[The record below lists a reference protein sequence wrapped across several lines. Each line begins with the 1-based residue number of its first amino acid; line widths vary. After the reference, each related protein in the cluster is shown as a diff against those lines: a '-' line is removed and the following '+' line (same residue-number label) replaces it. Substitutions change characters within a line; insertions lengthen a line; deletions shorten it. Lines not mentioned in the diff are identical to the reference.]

1 MNIFKAFWFNVFIFI
16 PMKRLLLFIAL
27 VAFANTQALAQYQTA
42 IKRDAQAMCNAVVK
56 GDFKTAVNYMYPKM
70 VTQLGGR
77 DKILQQ
83 VSDGAK
89 AMNQA
94 GQKLVN
100 ITIGEPG
107 KVIANGNQRFVMVPS
122 RVLVN
127 VGGKVSNTSYPQ
139 LGISD
144 DKGKTWHF
152 MDGNNLNDDVMQRL
166 FPKVG
171 KQLIELKQA
180 MGSK

>member
-1 MNIFKAFWFNVFIFI
+1 MA
-16 PMKRLLLFIAL
+16 MKRLLLLAALIVFI
-27 VAFANTQALAQYQTA
+27 NSPALAQYQAA

-56 GDFKTAVNYMYPKM
+56 GDFKTAVNYMYPKL
-70 VTQLGGR
+70 VTQMGGR

-83 VSDGAK
+83 VTDGAK

-100 ITIGEPG
+100 ITIGDPG
-107 KVIANGNQRFVMVPS
+107 KVITDSDQRFVIVPS

-127 VGGKVSNTSYPQ
+127 VGGKINNTAYPQ
-139 LGISD
+139 LGVSD

-152 MDGNNLNDDVMQRL
+152 MDGHNLNDEVLQRF
-166 FPKVG
+166 FPKVSG
-171 KQLIELKQA
+171 QLIALKQS
-180 MGSK
+180 MGIR